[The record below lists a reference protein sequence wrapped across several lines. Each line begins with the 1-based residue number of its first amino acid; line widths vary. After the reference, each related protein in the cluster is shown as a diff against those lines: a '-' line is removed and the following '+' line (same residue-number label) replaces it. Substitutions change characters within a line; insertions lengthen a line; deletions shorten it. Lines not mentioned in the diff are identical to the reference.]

1 MPISFFQKKQAQN
14 IRIFKFNNILCYF
27 IEYSHPPSQKVDFP
41 RTRTTMMN
49 NSTSFNK
56 RMEDDIFVSDN
67 EKKLK

>member
-1 MPISFFQKKQAQN
+1 
-14 IRIFKFNNILCYF
+14 
-27 IEYSHPPSQKVDFP
+27 
-41 RTRTTMMN
+41 MN